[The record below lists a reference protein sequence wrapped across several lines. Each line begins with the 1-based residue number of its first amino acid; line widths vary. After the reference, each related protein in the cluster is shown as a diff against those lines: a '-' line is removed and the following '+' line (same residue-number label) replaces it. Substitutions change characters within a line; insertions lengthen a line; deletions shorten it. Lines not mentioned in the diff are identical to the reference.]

1 VDGGGV
7 VRTPYQV
14 AQRLYAIAEMHW
26 AEIDAHYLPVDL
38 IRLPPHR
45 FLNAVYA
52 WVIARID
59 PQKVEEW
66 LAQLQAPLPGAEKKK
81 PTQAQIEAE
90 GADFMATM
98 QMVKQQRK

>member
-1 VDGGGV
+1 V
-7 VRTPYQV
+7 VGTPYQV
-14 AQRLYAIAEMHW
+14 AQRLYLIAETYW

-52 WVIARID
+52 WVINRID
-59 PQKVEEW
+59 PAKHEQW
-66 LAQLQAPLPGAEKKK
+66 IQQLSAPLPGTEKKK
-81 PTQAQIEAE
+81 PTPAQIEAE

-98 QMVKQQRK
+98 QMVNQQRK